1 MLIIFPKEY
10 CLTRSATKLNWYYQ
24 KCKSLCVTTQVK
36 NILGPSL
43 VYVKCVLRNHAFRI
57 AAAARTRDSQMRVTI
72 DTRRFSANSTNA
84 RTMGRTHARTLRS
97 VRELFFSFFSL
108 FFSFFSFCEV
118 ITGVQYRRCFSRRYA
133 TTRAF
138 LQLVQSSV
146 FQCRWHLTRKQLK
159 LLFIYKVK
167 SVKAAE
173 DFFRKIYKWYNI
185 WYLKFRGFFFF
196 FISFR

>member
-1 MLIIFPKEY
+1 MLIIFPREY

-24 KCKSLCVTTQVK
+24 KCKSLCVSTQVK

-97 VRELFFSFFSL
+97 VRELFFSFFPFSFL
-108 FFSFFSFCEV
+108 FFHSAKSLREYNTGGASLGDMQRRVHFYSLYNLAYFSV
-118 ITGVQYRRCFSRRYA
+118 GGT
-133 TTRAF
+133 
-138 LQLVQSSV
+138 
-146 FQCRWHLTRKQLK
+146 
-159 LLFIYKVK
+159 
-167 SVKAAE
+167 
-173 DFFRKIYKWYNI
+173 
-185 WYLKFRGFFFF
+185 
-196 FISFR
+196 